1 MPMRPGLRLPEKTAM
16 ALKIGSWLV
25 GVGCSVVFAGLCFL
39 PAAFG
44 SHPDSALLSAG
55 AMLFSLG
62 MVLVASGTYVK
73 ARHWADLGSAMAGS
87 DIKRGRR
94 LCDLC
99 GKQKSAIQCRVHQL
113 QLCANC
119 LEEHYDFRSCAYT
132 PSVRQVNAKTRVRS
146 QSSGA

>member
-1 MPMRPGLRLPEKTAM
+1 MRPGFRLPEKTAM

-25 GVGCSVVFAGLCFL
+25 GIGCCVVVAGLCFL
-39 PAAFG
+39 SAAFG
-44 SHPDSALLSAG
+44 PHPDSSLLSAG

-62 MVLVASGTYVK
+62 MVLAASGMYVK
-73 ARHWADLGSAMAGS
+73 ARHWAELAPAMAGS

-94 LCDLC
+94 LCELC
-99 GKQKSAIQCRVHQL
+99 GKQKAAIQCRVHQL

-119 LEEHYDFRSCAYT
+119 LEEHYDFRTCAYT
-132 PSVRQVNAKTRVRS
+132 PSARQVNAKTRVRS